1 MVPELLPE
9 EAGALGEDGVLG
21 VEPRLPELEPE
32 PDAPAPVLPEPEPM
46 LPDPLVLPEPLLP
59 PY

>member
-1 MVPELLPE
+1 MLPE

-46 LPDPLVLPEPLLP
+46 LPDPLVLPEPLVE